1 MSDKVATNESVS
13 VYRRAHQG
21 MPRKITKVEEYDL
34 IRKAQAG
41 DINAETRLIRQNIPF
56 VFMLAREYKGF
67 ECPFEDLVQEGMMG
81 LSRAIRSFDISKDVR
96 LSTYGSWWIHA
107 HIGRYTR
114 VYKTTVDGPSTVS
127 YGKEFP
133 VIRVSSLNA
142 PISASDDESTTAMDL
157 LEDEDSP
164 SPEEVA
170 EISAL
175 SWKLRAKLD
184 RMKRGMT
191 AVQIDVLENRLL
203 KEDPDKLGEVGSRHN
218 LSRERIRQIEK
229 ELLRIFKTS
238 LEGYKSAA

>member
-1 MSDKVATNESVS
+1 MGGMISNNESVS
-13 VYRRAHQG
+13 TYRRAHRG
-21 MPRKITKVEEYDL
+21 MPKKITKIEEYDL
-34 IRKAQAG
+34 IRKAQSG
-41 DINAETRLIRQNIPF
+41 DIQAETRLIRQNIPF

-81 LSRAIRSFDISKDVR
+81 LSKAIRSFDTNKDVR
-96 LSTYGSWWIHA
+96 LSTYGAWWIHA

-133 VIRVSSLNA
+133 VLRVSSLNA
-142 PISASDDESTTAMDL
+142 PISASDDESTTMMDL
-157 LEDEDSP
+157 LEDENSA

-170 EISAL
+170 EISSLA
-175 SWKLRAKLD
+175 WKLRARLE

-203 KEDPDKLGEVGSRHN
+203 KEDPDKLGEVGSRHD

-229 ELLRIFKTS
+229 EILRMFKIS